1 MSPTLIEYLTAGPE
15 TDAMIEREIF
25 GHDVEEGPRKGIF
38 FVTEIDGQTGAPS
51 PTRAPYPFS
60 ANVLDALAILNRFP
74 GWRMWQESGDI
85 RYVNVQLNLVMAPWG
100 NVTIT
105 GNGRDLSIALAICKA
120 ALMWIAMLGAAR
132 DIFNKGQQKETDERV
147 ETRQEKTP
155 DAIRDR

>member
-1 MSPTLIEYLTAGPE
+1 MSPKLIEYLTAGPE

-38 FVTEIDGQTGAPS
+38 FVTEIDGQTGAQS

-60 ANVLDALAILNRFP
+60 TDVAIALAILDRFP
-74 GWRMWQESGDI
+74 GWRMWQETSDI

-132 DIFNKGQQKETDERV
+132 DIFNKGQRDGMQARDLIEKEK
-147 ETRQEKTP
+147 QH
-155 DAIRDR
+155 A